1 MFNLTMDWKLIRIF
15 TYEIYYNVHAKSPV
29 KTITATEFKAKCLR
43 VIREMDKDH
52 EPVTITRRGQPVAML
67 TPYPKTNE
75 TPSIIGAMRGSVIF
89 YNEPFEPAAEPSSW
103 TECRDRC

>member
-1 MFNLTMDWKLIRIF
+1 M
-15 TYEIYYNVHAKSPV
+15 

-43 VIREMDKDH
+43 VIREMNKDH

-75 TPSIIGAMRGSVIF
+75 TPSIIGAMRGSVIV
-89 YNEPFEPAAEPSSW
+89 YNEPFEPAVEPSSW
-103 TECRDRC
+103 TARGERS